1 MSGSLPWNYV
11 KSYGCLVVW
20 NMFFSHIL
28 GITTPTD
35 FHIFQRGRLKP
46 PSFPSFRAMCMLGPW
61 SEALGAISTNWV
73 QLWDYTCI
81 PGHLAAAGSDAR
93 APASLE
99 HGRESSFAS
108 QLSTVVSACDAQGT
122 EALCTKAVIIGV
134 SGRHWAIPTT
144 MAASFHMALS
154 SWRNHLSCWRNEKPA
169 VVRWGLCW
177 MSTHW
182 F

>member
-1 MSGSLPWNYV
+1 M
-11 KSYGCLVVW
+11 CLVTSTAPVKASLVGGIPTPLK
-20 NMFFSHIL
+20 NMKVNGKDDNPYIMENKKC
-28 GITTPTD
+28 
-35 FHIFQRGRLKP
+35 LKP

-99 HGRESSFAS
+99 HGLESSFAS

-122 EALCTKAVIIGV
+122 EALCTKAVIISVWSTLGH
-134 SGRHWAIPTT
+134 SH
-144 MAASFHMALS
+144 
-154 SWRNHLSCWRNEKPA
+154 NHGCFLPHGFEQLAEPFELLAK
-169 VVRWGLCW
+169 
-177 MSTHW
+177 
-182 F
+182 